1 MPETLR
7 GTTNDEFTLNVDL
20 APTILGAANLK
31 PPDVMQGRD
40 ISDLY
45 LKPDD
50 SPPWR
55 TEFFYEHPI
64 HLNKDVIPA
73 STALVRKGIK
83 FISWLSGTTEQLFNV
98 TNDPTEEQDEINNPL
113 YADILKEM
121 KERHDALEQW
131 VK

>member
-1 MPETLR
+1 MPENLR

-20 APTILGAANLK
+20 APTILGAAGLK
-31 PPDVMQGRD
+31 PADTMQGRD

-45 LKPDD
+45 LRPN

-64 HLNKDVIPA
+64 HINKDVIPA

-83 FISWLSGTTEQLFNV
+83 YINWLSGTSEQLFNV
-98 TNDPTEEQDEINNPL
+98 TNDPLEEHDEYNNPA
-113 YADILKEM
+113 YADLLKEM
-121 KERHDALEQW
+121 KERHAVLEQW